1 MNKKSDRIAKSE
13 AARAK
18 RRKLKDIVCD
28 CLERKFNK
36 LRKLRRAGKRNSKL

>member
-1 MNKKSDRIAKSE
+1 MNKKADRIAKSE

-18 RRKLKDIVCD
+18 RRMLKDIICE

-36 LRKLRRAGKRNSKL
+36 LRKLRKAGKRNLKD

>member
-1 MNKKSDRIAKSE
+1 MNKAGRIEKSG
-13 AARAK
+13 AARSK

-36 LRKLRRAGKRNSKL
+36 LRKLRRAGKRNTRL